1 VIALYITRWVH
12 VLAAVLGTGQVTAIA
27 ALARAV
33 RLAPQETGAAALL
46 RRLLVLF
53 NWFLLVSLVTGVIMA
68 LLVGPPFE
76 RTIWFRASTL
86 LVLVVGAL
94 AGMMRGALKRNA
106 LSRAEGL
113 AWGMVGVVAIMVSLM
128 VLKP

>member
-1 VIALYITRWVH
+1 VIALYITRWIH
-12 VLAAVLGTGQVTAIA
+12 VLTAVLGIGQVTAIA

-33 RLAPQETGAAALL
+33 RSAPQETGAAAVL

-53 NWFLLVSLVTGVIMA
+53 NWFLLVSLVTGVIIA
-68 LLVGPPFE
+68 LIVGPPFE

-94 AGMMRGALKRNA
+94 AGMMRGALKRKA
-106 LSRAEGL
+106 LPRAEGL

>member
-1 VIALYITRWVH
+1 VLALYITRWIH
-12 VLAAVLGTGQVTAIA
+12 VLTAVLGIGQVTAIA

-33 RLAPQETGAAALL
+33 RSAPQEAAAAALL

-53 NWFLLVSLVTGVIMA
+53 NWFLLVSLVTGVLMA

-76 RTIWFRASTL
+76 RTIWFRTSTI

-106 LSRAEGL
+106 LPRAEGL
-113 AWGMVGVVAIMVSLM
+113 AWGMVGVVAVMVSLM